1 MREVIKKIL
10 REGKEEFTEEDLNN
24 FMSTEWAKH
33 KGEIENF
40 IKSDITN
47 EVKDQFESGKGII
60 GQFIDVEKL
69 QTDAIN
75 IVTQNVSE
83 LVEILLKCDNEGM
96 VKFLKDLIIK
106 LKPIVRKELNDMGRI
121 KKTSLK
127 TFLKVKN
134 VSADTIAKDIQMD
147 LYAIMYHS
155 FRVVQYKGID
165 SINNPLLSIGGFLP
179 FDRCHTM
186 YDNTFMYSSDLYNI
200 KPFLVK
206 TIEEIIKEIKEWDI
220 NLLSAINPF
229 NESSNRKLIKKI
241 LKEDIIIGEEVTPE
255 EVHKAADSIGM
266 EWDDNKEFMDFS
278 KKVTGKKHIDDMTSQ
293 ERKKLIKKILK
304 EGIGERSW
312 TSEYDRMQW
321 AIQDFESM
329 VLDLYP
335 YWWMNEV
342 DSKKMFNS
350 FADMNWKLRDEVYAS
365 IDKIHFY
372 WKLAK
377 EDFNDANLYYGVD
390 WGDGYEDPDSTQM
403 QNRKKLM
410 IYTKKANPYV
420 GNVIEAINDPEAI
433 QLVR

>member
-1 MREVIKKIL
+1 MRKHIKKIL
-10 REGKEEFTEEDLNN
+10 REGKKEFTEEDLNN

-312 TSEYDRMQW
+312 TSE
-321 AIQDFESM
+321 
-329 VLDLYP
+329 
-335 YWWMNEV
+335 
-342 DSKKMFNS
+342 
-350 FADMNWKLRDEVYAS
+350 
-365 IDKIHFY
+365 
-372 WKLAK
+372 
-377 EDFNDANLYYGVD
+377 
-390 WGDGYEDPDSTQM
+390 
-403 QNRKKLM
+403 
-410 IYTKKANPYV
+410 
-420 GNVIEAINDPEAI
+420 
-433 QLVR
+433 